1 MAMTIINTLNASG
14 VAKVIAGEE
23 KPTSF
28 PSVYPAPDGYDG
40 WSKMTI
46 EAPDNLTAEN
56 IKKDVE
62 IAGITG
68 TYAGGSDGKFAKLCD
83 RTITE
88 VTADDLA
95 GVTSLASYCF
105 YKCTSLA
112 SITIP
117 DGVTSIGVNCFSYCE
132 SLASIDI
139 PDGVTSIGVNGF
151 YMCTSLASITI
162 PDGVTS
168 LANYCFSYCESLA
181 SIDIPDGVTSIG
193 VHCFYK
199 CTSLASITIPDGVT
213 YIGNY
218 CFSYCTSLASI
229 TIPDGV
235 TSLAS
240 YCFSYCTS
248 LASIVMLPTT
258 PPALGS
264 NAFYNTSDDLVITV
278 PKGTLDAYKSATNW
292 SAYADKMVEAS
303 G

>member
-139 PDGVTSIGVNGF
+139 PDGVTSIGV
-151 YMCTSLASITI
+151 
-162 PDGVTS
+162 
-168 LANYCFSYCESLA
+168 
-181 SIDIPDGVTSIG
+181 
-193 VHCFYK
+193 HCFYK

-213 YIGNY
+213 YIGN
-218 CFSYCTSLASI
+218 
-229 TIPDGV
+229 
-235 TSLAS
+235 

>member
-95 GVTSLASYCF
+95 GVTSIGANCF
-105 YKCTSLA
+105 YRCTSLA

-117 DGVTSIGVNCFSYCE
+117 DGVTSIRG
-132 SLASIDI
+132 
-139 PDGVTSIGVNGF
+139 
-151 YMCTSLASITI
+151 
-162 PDGVTS
+162 
-168 LANYCFSYCESLA
+168 YCFY
-181 SIDIPDGVTSIG
+181 
-193 VHCFYK
+193 
-199 CTSLASITIPDGVT
+199 
-213 YIGNY
+213 N
-218 CFSYCTSLASI
+218 
-229 TIPDGV
+229 
-235 TSLAS
+235 
-240 YCFSYCTS
+240 CTS

-264 NAFYNTSDDLVITV
+264 STFYNTSDDLVITV

-303 G
+303 E

>member
-1 MAMTIINTLNASG
+1 MTIINTLNASG

-95 GVTSLASYCF
+95 GVTSIGHNCFAYCEF
-105 YKCTSLA
+105 LA
-112 SITIP
+112 SIDMP
-117 DGVTSIGVNCFSYCE
+117 DGVTSIGFNCFAYCE
-132 SLASIDI
+132 
-139 PDGVTSIGVNGF
+139 
-151 YMCTSLASITI
+151 
-162 PDGVTS
+162 
-168 LANYCFSYCESLA
+168 
-181 SIDIPDGVTSIG
+181 
-193 VHCFYK
+193 
-199 CTSLASITIPDGVT
+199 
-213 YIGNY
+213 
-218 CFSYCTSLASI
+218 SLASI

-264 NAFYNTSDDLVITV
+264 STFYNTSDDLVITV

-303 G
+303 E